1 MSLSRRRLL
10 AGLTAVGGL
19 GSLAGVGTAAYLTD
33 RETLTGSYRTT
44 ELALD
49 RSNLDV
55 PLSFESLRYGV
66 PTTQSVEIGLDDD
79 SAAGWLWLRLCGGD
93 TRLSRL
99 LDAELTLV
107 FPDGEE
113 TTFPDGGDSSL
124 AAVVEELNDLNE
136 STGADT
142 ESGAIRHGGGGS
154 ENVELT
160 LTVTVPETDDAG
172 ELAYLRDGPNV
183 VLTLSIHTE
192 GADNNDASDSPW
204 TADCP
209 AGQELSEGPDDG
221 DVLVSKNESGE
232 TARSDEPTTPDSN
245 DEPDEPGNSEQPG
258 TGNESGSGTQGGTQ

>member
-113 TTFPDGGDSSL
+113 TTFPDLG
-124 AAVVEELNDLNE
+124 E

-209 AGQELSEGPDDG
+209 AGQELSDGPADG
-221 DVLVSKNESGE
+221 DVPVPQNESGE
-232 TARSDEPTTPDSN
+232 TEDPDEPTTPEGG
-245 DEPDEPGNSEQPG
+245 DEPADPDEPNKPG
-258 TGNESGSGTQGGTQ
+258 KSAKPGSGNESSSGSGTQGGTQ